1 MLKRR
6 ENVLNERS
14 RHRLKPLDFN
24 VDALNGLLCWFL
36 IAQDVEDEAEILALA
51 PDHRSRIVLFMNRHF
66 ERLPLASYKCP
77 VHFALQPS
85 IDAVK
90 KRGPVKL
97 KARENTFL
105 HDQASFV
112 FVQLFA

>member
-1 MLKRR
+1 MLKRG
-6 ENVLNERS
+6 ENVLDKRS
-14 RHRLKPLDFN
+14 GHRLKPLDFN
-24 VDALNGLLCWFL
+24 VDDLNGLLWFSN
-36 IAQDVEDEAEILALA
+36 AQNVENEAEILALA

-66 ERLPLASYKCP
+66 ERLPLAGYKCP